1 MKHALIGS
9 SNTFTDRKWL
19 SLDQRIGILQY
30 SVWLTRRKDLMAD
43 GDGEVISCF
52 PFLWGKQ
59 RGEEALILQSR
70 YGLESLEGVT

>member
-1 MKHALIGS
+1 
-9 SNTFTDRKWL
+9 
-19 SLDQRIGILQY
+19 
-30 SVWLTRRKDLMAD
+30 MAD